1 LVTTTGKSAARSGPA
16 GAGLTLAVLSAAIF
30 NTASGWSATCTA
42 RTRTSARPGGVDM
55 LAALTD
61 MVAFNGGQPLS
72 CYA

>member
-1 LVTTTGKSAARSGPA
+1 MTTTGKSATRSSPSGRWPDPCRA
-16 GAGLTLAVLSAAIF
+16 VGCDLQHRGRIVGNLHRASADLGAAE
-30 NTASGWSATCTA
+30 
-42 RTRTSARPGGVDM
+42 GVDM